1 MRTSP
6 RLQSALV
13 LLAKKRT
20 VQELLDDVKLLT
32 RLLDDAIGERSGP
45 EALAIVDELRAA
57 APELRAQGGGPAREA
72 FAHRMGTLATPQLAD
87 VAHAL
92 TQQLQLMNVAEE
104 QHRVRVLRG
113 RDRGQAPVVE
123 SIAAAVDEWVRNG
136 VRADDIRTLLKR
148 LAVMPVLTAH
158 PTEARR
164 RTVLDHLAEVSS
176 DLDHLDDQRLAARD
190 RAHVLGRLRESVSA
204 LDCTEEARAIRPTPL
219 DEVRAG
225 SDFFERT
232 LLDVTPLII
241 AELETSLARSY
252 PGEVFEVGPY
262 LRWGTWIGGDRDGHP
277 GVTADVTR
285 AALERY
291 RTVAIGRA
299 MRDVSEL
306 GRELSISSDR
316 VKPSGVAELEA
327 ALAED
332 RLRSPGVAARALRSG
347 MREPWREKL
356 RHMAARLEGTLTRSD
371 AAYPDAASYRADLG
385 VIRRTLID
393 AGLARLAAGRVREAE
408 RRAEVFGFH
417 LATMDLR
424 QHATVHEAAVDE
436 LLTAG
441 GVSGYATLPEAER
454 VSLLC
459 RLLERADAS
468 APRDRQGLSPV
479 TRDLLATLD
488 VVGRAR
494 RDQGPEACERYIVSF
509 TSTPSDLLEV
519 LFLARAAR
527 LAPDEL
533 RPMPLL
539 EQLQDLEGAEA
550 LARSILSLPPL
561 RAALR
566 GELEVMIGYS
576 DSGKQVGYVS
586 STIALRRAQEALAR
600 VADEAGVMLTV
611 FHGRGGAVGRGGGPQ
626 NLAIRAQPKLAL
638 RGRLRVTE
646 QGETISA
653 RYGQAEIARRELEQ
667 MVNAVLVASVGG
679 TSSASLAPQDRKARE
694 SLLDVASASAAKAYS
709 ALVGDRDRL
718 ARYTVA
724 VTPIREISALPIA
737 SRPAARKATLSLD
750 ELRAIPWVF
759 SWNQCRHGIPGW
771 FGLGS
776 ALDAAI
782 ADRGLEY
789 VASLYA
795 TWPFFRVLIDNAQLA
810 LVRAD
815 MDVAEYYARLG
826 DAEGKQVFASIR
838 EEYNRTVA
846 RVLDVSR
853 SEVLLAASP
862 TLAKNVARRNP
873 FVDVLNHAQI
883 ELMRR
888 LRGAD
893 SDEQR
898 ERLRRALFVT
908 INGIAAGLMTAG

>member
-1 MRTSP
+1 M
-6 RLQSALV
+6 
-13 LLAKKRT
+13 
-20 VQELLDDVKLLT
+20 QELLDDVRLLT
-32 RLLDDAIGERSGP
+32 RLLDDAIEERSGAKSLATVD
-45 EALAIVDELRAA
+45 ALRSA
-57 APELRAQGGGPAREA
+57 APELRSHGGAPAREA
-72 FAHRMGTLATPQLAD
+72 FARRMAALSADELAD

-92 TQQLQLMNVAEE
+92 TQELQLMNVAEE

-113 RDRGQAPVVE
+113 RDRGAAPVTE
-123 SIAAAVDEWVRNG
+123 SIAAAVDEWSRNG
-136 VRADDIRTLLKR
+136 VRADEVRKLLAR
-148 LAVMPVLTAH
+148 LCVMPVLTAH

-164 RTVLDHLAEVSS
+164 RTVLDHLADVSGG
-176 DLDHLDDQRLAARD
+176 LDRLDDPRLAARD
-190 RAHVLGRLRESVSA
+190 RAHTLGRLRESVSA
-204 LDCTEEARAIRPTPL
+204 LDCTEEARALRPTPL

-225 SDFFERT
+225 LDVFERT
-232 LLDVTPLII
+232 LLDVTPAII
-241 AELETSLARSY
+241 RELEMSLARSY
-252 PGEVFEVGPY
+252 PNETFEVGPF

-277 GVTADVTR
+277 GVTAEVTR

-291 RTVAIGRA
+291 RTVAIRRA
-299 MRDVSEL
+299 LRDVAEL

-316 VKPSGVAELEA
+316 VNAAGVAELEA
-327 ALAED
+327 ALED
-332 RLRSPGVAARALRSG
+332 DRGRSPEVSVRARRSG

-356 RHMAARLEGTLTRSD
+356 RHMRARLEATLTRGD
-371 AAYPDAASYRADLG
+371 AAYPDVAGYRADLALL
-385 VIRRTLID
+385 RRTLVQ
-393 AGLARLAAGRVREAE
+393 AGLARLANGRVRDVE

-436 LLTAG
+436 LLSIG
-441 GVSGYATLPEAER
+441 GKPGYSSLAEAER

-459 RLLERADAS
+459 GLLGRADVA
-468 APRDRQGLSPV
+468 APNDRQGLSPV

-494 RDQGPEACERYIVSF
+494 RDQGSEACERYIVSF

-539 EQLQDLEGAEA
+539 EQLQDLAGAEA
-550 LARSILSLPPL
+550 IARSMLSLPPL

-586 STIALRRAQEALAR
+586 STIALSRAQESLAR
-600 VADEAGVMLTV
+600 VADEAAVTLTV

-626 NLAIRAQPKLAL
+626 NLAIRAQPRQAL

-653 RYGQAEIARRELEQ
+653 RYGQVEIARRELEQ
-667 MVNAVLVASVGG
+667 MVNAVLVASIDGKAAAVSGEEE
-679 TSSASLAPQDRKARE
+679 RARE
-694 SLLDVASASAAKAYS
+694 ATLDVASRSAGAAYS

-724 VTPIREISALPIA
+724 VTPIREISELPLA
-737 SRPAARKATLSLD
+737 SRPAARKPKLTLD

-776 ALDAAI
+776 ALDAI
-782 ADRGLEY
+782 IIDRGSDY
-789 VASLYA
+789 VRSLYSN
-795 TWPFFRVLIDNAQLA
+795 WPFFRVLVDNAQLA

-815 MDVAEYYARLG
+815 MDVAEHYARLG
-826 DAEGKQVFASIR
+826 DVEGREVFALIR
-838 EEYNRTVA
+838 EEYDRTVA
-846 RVLDVSR
+846 RVLEVVSADA
-853 SEVLLAASP
+853 LLAASP
-862 TLAKNVARRNP
+862 TLAKNVGRRNP
-873 FVDVLNHAQI
+873 YVDVLNHAQI

-888 LRGAD
+888 MRAAD
-893 SDEQR
+893 SPEQR

>member
-1 MRTSP
+1 M
-6 RLQSALV
+6 
-13 LLAKKRT
+13 
-20 VQELLDDVKLLT
+20 QELLDDVKLLT
-32 RLLDDAIGERSGP
+32 RLLDDAIAERSGP
-45 EALAIVDELRAA
+45 EALAIVDELRTA

-72 FAHRMGTLATPQLAD
+72 FAQRMAALGTPQLAD

-104 QHRVRVLRG
+104 QHRVRVLRAS
-113 RDRGQAPVVE
+113 DRGQAPVIE
-123 SIAAAVDEWVRNG
+123 SIAAAVEEWARNG
-136 VRADDIRTLLKR
+136 VRADDVRALLAR
-148 LAVMPVLTAH
+148 LCVMPVLTAH

-176 DLDHLDDQRLAARD
+176 DLDRLDDQRLAARD

-232 LLDVTPLII
+232 LLDVTPAII
-241 AELETSLARSY
+241 AELETSLVRSY
-252 PGEVFEVGPY
+252 PGEVFQVGPY

-299 MRDVSEL
+299 IRDVHEL
-306 GRELSISSDR
+306 GRELSISSGR
-316 VKPSGVAELEA
+316 VKASGVAELEA

-332 RLRSPGVAARALRSG
+332 RLRSPAVAARALRSG
-347 MREPWREKL
+347 MSEPWREKL

-385 VIRRTLID
+385 VVRKTLVD
-393 AGLARLAAGRVREAE
+393 AGLARLAAGRVRDAE

-436 LLTAG
+436 LLKAG
-441 GVSGYATLPEAER
+441 GVPNYATLPEGER

-459 RLLERADAS
+459 GLLERADMSTA
-468 APRDRQGLSPV
+468 RDRQGLSPV

-653 RYGQAEIARRELEQ
+653 RYGQLEIARRELEQ
-667 MVNAVLVASVGG
+667 MVNAVLVASVGP
-679 TSSASLAPQDRKARE
+679 SSASLPPPERKARE
-694 SLLDVASASAAKAYS
+694 ALLDVASASAGAAYS

-782 ADRGLEY
+782 ADAGLDY

-795 TWPFFRVLIDNAQLA
+795 SWPFFRVLIDNAQLA

-826 DAEGKQVFASIR
+826 DTEGRQVFAFIR
-838 EEYNRTVA
+838 DEYNRTVA

-853 SEVLLAASP
+853 SAALLAASP

-888 LRGAD
+888 LRAAD

>member
-1 MRTSP
+1 
-6 RLQSALV
+6 
-13 LLAKKRT
+13 
-20 VQELLDDVKLLT
+20 
-32 RLLDDAIGERSGP
+32 
-45 EALAIVDELRAA
+45 
-57 APELRAQGGGPAREA
+57 
-72 FAHRMGTLATPQLAD
+72 
-87 VAHAL
+87 
-92 TQQLQLMNVAEE
+92 
-104 QHRVRVLRG
+104 
-113 RDRGQAPVVE
+113 
-123 SIAAAVDEWVRNG
+123 
-136 VRADDIRTLLKR
+136 
-148 LAVMPVLTAH
+148 
-158 PTEARR
+158 
-164 RTVLDHLAEVSS
+164 
-176 DLDHLDDQRLAARD
+176 
-190 RAHVLGRLRESVSA
+190 
-204 LDCTEEARAIRPTPL
+204 
-219 DEVRAG
+219 
-225 SDFFERT
+225 
-232 LLDVTPLII
+232 
-241 AELETSLARSY
+241 
-252 PGEVFEVGPY
+252 
-262 LRWGTWIGGDRDGHP
+262 
-277 GVTADVTR
+277 
-285 AALERY
+285 
-291 RTVAIGRA
+291 
-299 MRDVSEL
+299 
-306 GRELSISSDR
+306 
-316 VKPSGVAELEA
+316 
-327 ALAED
+327 
-332 RLRSPGVAARALRSG
+332 

-356 RHMAARLEGTLTRSD
+356 RHMRARLEGTLVRSD
-371 AAYPDAASYRADLG
+371 AAYPDVASYRSDLA
-385 VIRRTLID
+385 VLRRTLVD
-393 AGLARLAAGRVREAE
+393 AGLGRLAAGRVRDVE

-417 LATMDLR
+417 LATLDLR

-436 LLTAG
+436 LLKAG
-441 GVSGYATLPEAER
+441 GVNGYATMPEAER
-454 VSLLC
+454 VALLC
-459 RLLERADAS
+459 RLLERADIA
-468 APRDRQGLSPV
+468 APRDRQSLSPV

-494 RDQGPEACERYIVSF
+494 RDQGSDACERYIVSF

-519 LFLARAAR
+519 LFLARSAR

-539 EQLQDLEGAEA
+539 EQLQDLEGAES
-550 LARSILSLPPL
+550 LARSILSLAPL

-576 DSGKQVGYVS
+576 DSGKQVGYVA

-626 NLAIRAQPKLAL
+626 NLAIRAQPVLAL

-653 RYGQAEIARRELEQ
+653 RYGQVEIARRELEQ
-667 MVNAVLVASVGG
+667 MVNAVLVASIGDPSAGG
-679 TSSASLAPQDRKARE
+679 TEPDRKNRE
-694 SLLDVASASAAKAYS
+694 ALLDVTASAAAAEYS

-724 VTPIREISALPIA
+724 VTPIREISELPIA
-737 SRPAARKATLSLD
+737 SRPAARKPKLTLD

-782 ADRGLEY
+782 AAKGLDY

-795 TWPFFRVLIDNAQLA
+795 TWPFFRVLVDNAQLA

-815 MDVAEYYARLG
+815 MDVAEFYARLG
-826 DAEGKQVFASIR
+826 DAEGRQVFTLIR
-838 EEYNRTVA
+838 EEYDRTVA
-846 RVLDVSR
+846 RVLDVAR
-853 SEVLLAASP
+853 ADALLASSP

-888 LRGAD
+888 MRAAD
-893 SDEQR
+893 SDEKR

>member
-1 MRTSP
+1 
-6 RLQSALV
+6 
-13 LLAKKRT
+13 

-32 RLLDDAIGERSGP
+32 RLLDDAIAERSGP
-45 EALAIVDELRAA
+45 EALAIVDELRTA
-57 APELRAQGGGPAREA
+57 APELRAHGGGPAREA
-72 FAHRMGTLATPQLAD
+72 FAQRMAALGTPELAD

-104 QHRVRVLRG
+104 QHRVRVLRA

-123 SIAAAVDEWVRNG
+123 SIAAAVDEWARNG
-136 VRADDIRTLLKR
+136 VRADDVRTLLAR
-148 LAVMPVLTAH
+148 LCVMPVLTAH

-176 DLDHLDDQRLAARD
+176 DLDRLDDQRLAARD

-232 LLDVTPLII
+232 LLDVTPAII

-252 PGEVFEVGPY
+252 PGEVFRVGPY

-299 MRDVSEL
+299 IRDVHEL
-306 GRELSISSDR
+306 GRELSISSGR
-316 VKPSGVAELEA
+316 VKASGVAELEA

-332 RLRSPGVAARALRSG
+332 RLRSPAVAARALRSG
-347 MREPWREKL
+347 MSEPWREKL

-385 VIRRTLID
+385 VVRKTLVD
-393 AGLARLAAGRVREAE
+393 AGLARLASGRVRDAE

-436 LLTAG
+436 LLKAG
-441 GVSGYATLPEAER
+441 GVPSYSTLPEAER

-459 RLLERADAS
+459 GLLERADMS

-479 TRDLLATLD
+479 TRDLLAMLD

-550 LARSILSLPPL
+550 LARSMLSLPPL

-667 MVNAVLVASVGG
+667 MVNAVLVASVSP
-679 TSSASLAPQDRKARE
+679 TSASLPAPERKTRE
-694 SLLDVASASAAKAYS
+694 ALLDVASAAAAAAYS

-782 ADRGLEY
+782 ADGGLDY

-795 TWPFFRVLIDNAQLA
+795 SWPFFRVLIDNAQLA

-815 MDVAEYYARLG
+815 MDVAEFYSRLG
-826 DAEGKQVFASIR
+826 DAEGRQVFAFIR

-853 SEVLLAASP
+853 STALLAASP
-862 TLAKNVARRNP
+862 MLAKNVARRNP

-888 LRGAD
+888 LRAAD

>member
-1 MRTSP
+1 M
-6 RLQSALV
+6 
-13 LLAKKRT
+13 
-20 VQELLDDVKLLT
+20 QELLDDVKLLT
-32 RLLDDAIGERSGP
+32 RLLDDAIAERSGP
-45 EALAIVDELRAA
+45 EALAIVDALRTA

-72 FAHRMGTLATPQLAD
+72 FAQRMAALGTPQLAD
-87 VAHAL
+87 VAHVL

-104 QHRVRVLRG
+104 QHRVRVLRA

-136 VRADDIRTLLKR
+136 VRADDVRALLAR
-148 LAVMPVLTAH
+148 LCVMPVLTAH

-164 RTVLDHLAEVSS
+164 RTVLDHLAGVSS
-176 DLDHLDDQRLAARD
+176 GLDRLDDQRLAARD
-190 RAHVLGRLRESVSA
+190 RAQVLGRLRESVSA

-232 LLDVTPLII
+232 LFDVTPAVI
-241 AELETSLARSY
+241 AELETSLVRSY

-299 MRDVSEL
+299 MRDVAEL

-316 VKPSGVAELEA
+316 VKSSGVAELEA
-327 ALAED
+327 ALADD
-332 RLRSPGVAARALRSG
+332 RLRSPAVAARALRSG

-356 RHMAARLEGTLTRSD
+356 RHMAARLEGTLVRSD
-371 AAYPDAASYRADLG
+371 AAYPDVASYRSDLG
-385 VIRRTLID
+385 VLRRTLVD
-393 AGLARLAAGRVREAE
+393 AGLARLAAGRVRDAE

-441 GVSGYATLPEAER
+441 GARGYASLPEAER

-459 RLLERADAS
+459 GLLERADVS

-494 RDQGPEACERYIVSF
+494 RDQGSEACERYIVSF

-539 EQLQDLEGAEA
+539 EQLQDLEGAES
-550 LARSILSLPPL
+550 LARSMLSLAPL

-626 NLAIRAQPKLAL
+626 NLAIRAQPKHAL

-653 RYGQAEIARRELEQ
+653 RYGQTEIARRELEQ
-667 MVNAVLVASVGG
+667 MVNAVLVASVGD
-679 TSSASLAPQDRKARE
+679 TSASSATPERKARE
-694 SLLDVASASAAKAYS
+694 ALLDVASASAAATYS
-709 ALVGDRDRL
+709 ALVGDRGRL

-724 VTPIREISALPIA
+724 VTPIREISELPIA
-737 SRPAARKATLSLD
+737 SRPAARKSTLTLD
-750 ELRAIPWVF
+750 DLRAIPWVF

-782 ADRGLEY
+782 ASKGLDY

-795 TWPFFRVLIDNAQLA
+795 DWPFFRVLVDIAQLA

-826 DAEGKQVFASIR
+826 DAEGGQVFTLIR
-838 EEYNRTVA
+838 EEYDRTVA
-846 RVLDVSR
+846 RVLDVAR
-853 SEVLLAASP
+853 SHALLAASP
-862 TLAKNVARRNP
+862 MLATNVARRNP

-888 LRGAD
+888 LRAAD
-893 SDEQR
+893 SDEER